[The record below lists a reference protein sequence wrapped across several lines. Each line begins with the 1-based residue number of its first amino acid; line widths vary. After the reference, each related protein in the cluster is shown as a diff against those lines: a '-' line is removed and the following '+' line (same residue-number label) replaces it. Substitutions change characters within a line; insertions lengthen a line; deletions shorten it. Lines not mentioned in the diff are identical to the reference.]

1 MKKSALILDFY
12 ALTMANAYQRF
23 LPQAEATFEL
33 FIRNLPKNRSFLVA
47 CGISDVLSYLKTFEF
62 TKDDIAYL
70 KQFNFKNDFLR
81 FLGRLK
87 FNGDVWAV

>member
-23 LPQAEATFEL
+23 LPQAEATFDL

-47 CGISDVLSYLKTFEF
+47 
-62 TKDDIAYL
+62 
-70 KQFNFKNDFLR
+70 
-81 FLGRLK
+81 
-87 FNGDVWAV
+87 